1 MKRPSLA
8 MLVLAAL
15 VACAP
20 LASAQNAIYKFKQG
34 KPYKYLLEYKRD
46 VIQEM
51 MGNTMNMSMEGTGS
65 AVYTMTARR
74 ENGDMD
80 ITMKIESC
88 LLLMESQEGTQT
100 FGEALKDRE
109 FKYTI
114 ASNGKV
120 LDRDTTVEFPEDP
133 SSQIVAEMM
142 GIMVPLDAEK
152 LASEKTWERNKID
165 TLGEGDNTTM
175 LTRKSIFENKGT
187 KDLNGRSCTE
197 IAVKTVKNSE
207 GRMVRGDNDLAMT
220 GEENGE
226 GSLLYDQAEGLLIT
240 LNMTEKGEQTI
251 SQVGGGSMKV
261 NIAIS
266 TTRKTEYIPD

>member
-20 LASAQNAIYKFKQG
+20 VASAQTAIYKFKQG

-65 AVYTMTARR
+65 AVYTMTAMR

-88 LLLMESQEGTQT
+88 LLLVESQEGTQT
-100 FGEALKDRE
+100 FGDALKDRE

-114 ASNGKV
+114 ASSGRV
-120 LDRDTTVEFPEDP
+120 IDRDTTAEYPEDP

-142 GIMVPLDAEK
+142 GIMVPLDADK
-152 LASEKTWERNKID
+152 LASEKTWERAKID
-165 TLGEGDNTTM
+165 TLGEGDNTT
-175 LTRKSIFENKGT
+175 LLNRKTTFENKGT
-187 KDLNGRSCTE
+187 KDVNGRACIE
-197 IAVKTVKNSE
+197 LNVKTVKNSD
-207 GRMVRGDNDLAMT
+207 GRMVRGDNELAMT

-226 GSLLYDQAEGLLIT
+226 GSLLYDQAEGLLIS
-240 LNMTEKGEQTI
+240 LNMNEKGEQTI
-251 SQVGGGSMKV
+251 SQLGGGSMKV